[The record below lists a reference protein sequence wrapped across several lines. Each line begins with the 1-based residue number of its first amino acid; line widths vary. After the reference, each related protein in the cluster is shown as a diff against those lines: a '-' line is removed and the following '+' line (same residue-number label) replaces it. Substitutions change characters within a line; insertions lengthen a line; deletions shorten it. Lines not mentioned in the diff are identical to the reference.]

1 MEHEM
6 FKTLK
11 IALTLWI
18 ALTAQGLMAQT
29 HPQVDF
35 DTTAGKFRLELREDL
50 APETVKNFL
59 TYVKDGFYTNTIF
72 HRVIGDFM
80 IQGGGMTAEFE
91 KKETRDPIKNEASNG
106 LKNLPGTV
114 AMARTG
120 QPHSATSQFF
130 INVKD
135 NEFLNHR
142 APSGQSWGY
151 AVFGKIV
158 SGMDVIEKIKQ
169 AVTTTRNGHQNV
181 PVETILIKSATLVP
195 VEN

>member
-1 MEHEM
+1 M

-11 IALTLWI
+11 IALALWI
-18 ALTAQGLMAQT
+18 ALSAPGLMAQT
-29 HPQVDF
+29 HPLVDF
-35 DTTAGKFRLELREDL
+35 DTSAGKFRLELREDL

-72 HRVIGDFM
+72 HRVISDFM
-80 IQGGGMTAEFE
+80 IQGGGMTADF
-91 KKETRDPIKNEASNG
+91 KKKDTRDPIKNEAANG
-106 LKNLPGTV
+106 LKNLVGTV

-135 NEFLNHR
+135 NDFLNHK
-142 APSGQSWGY
+142 APSGQGWGY
-151 AVFGKIV
+151 AVFGKVV
-158 SGMDVIEKIKQ
+158 SGMEVIEQIKQ
-169 AVTTTRNGHQNV
+169 TPTTNSFSRQNV